1 MFSFHAVD
9 CDTYHLPLPL
19 FYHQKMSQGTY
30 FLRHRASIHF
40 YHHVCSF
47 LIFHLN
53 SWCVCVFACMGVV
66 NPCAY
71 ACGDQSLTYGCLP
84 QWLCYHIFF
93 ETGFLS
99 ESEVYLF
106 NLSGC
111 LVSSWVHLSLPSALR
126 TVVTDMCNHEHSIL
140 CGTVSAVPTELSP

>member
-1 MFSFHAVD
+1 MFSFHVVD

-19 FYHQKMSQGTY
+19 FYHQKNVTRYLFPQTQSINSLLSSCVLLSHISFK
-30 FLRHRASIHF
+30 FL
-40 YHHVCSF
+40 
-47 LIFHLN
+47 
-53 SWCVCVFACMGVV
+53 VCVSLHAWVWWIHVHMHVETNHWLMDAFLNGFA
-66 NPCAY
+66 
-71 ACGDQSLTYGCLP
+71 T
-84 QWLCYHIFF
+84 IFF

-111 LVSSWVHLSLPSALR
+111 LVSSCVHLSLPSALR

-140 CGTVSAVPTELSP
+140 CGTVSVVPTELSP

>member
-53 SWCVCVFACMGVV
+53 SCCVCLCMHG
-66 NPCAY
+66 
-71 ACGDQSLTYGCLP
+71 CGESMCICMWRPIIDLWMPSSMALLP
-84 QWLCYHIFF
+84 YFL
-93 ETGFLS
+93 ETGFFS